1 MKKEVINSFPGYEYI
16 PGPEN
21 KGKGRNMFRGVDLGF
36 GGYVYAVPG
45 IYVNVA
51 MLDVA
56 NMHGESIERLN
67 YFGDYTKRYAE
78 LRKIR
83 NCIKHRDFETP
94 RKMFGGKLAKYLNDE
109 ESADNLSNALKLP
122 CNQAYGISYTD
133 YQLPTMHSMNKNN
146 IVALRG
152 ALFMKTLQDE
162 VTEMGYK
169 VIHIK
174 TDSIK
179 IANADDKIIEYCMNR
194 ASDYGYLFEHEC
206 TYDRICLVNNSTYI
220 AKYDD
225 KGVRNKGG
233 KKAGQWVAV
242 ADQFQVPYVFKSLF
256 SHEDIEFD
264 DLCETKSVA
273 KGELYLDMNE
283 DLPRLTREE
292 EIELDKI
299 DKAWHSKAGS
309 KPLEDLAKKLGYT
322 FEQIGARYNELCE
335 KEAKTHNYV
344 FVGRVGRF
352 CPVKEGTGGGV
363 LYRYQDGKY
372 YAAAGTKGYRWLES
386 EMVKT
391 LGKEGD
397 IDESYYNKLVDEAI
411 DAIMQYGDFNI
422 FANAEHYIYPDFIN
436 EPTGDP
442 DVVPWDP
449 NDNGKDPADSE
460 HPKDG

>member
-21 KGKGRNMFRGVDLGF
+21 KGKGRNMFRGIDLGF

-45 IYVNVA
+45 IYTNVA

-206 TYDRICLVNNSTYI
+206 TYDRICLVNNATYI

-225 KGVRNKGG
+225 KGIRNKGG

-242 ADQFQVPYVFKSLF
+242 AEQFQVPYVFKTLF

-283 DLPRLTREE
+283 DLPDVTEFEKQLKKLEDDYKKGKLSDTAFEPDACRLAE
-292 EIELDKI
+292 EI
-299 DKAWHSKAGS
+299 
-309 KPLEDLAKKLGYT
+309 AKG
-322 FEQIGARYNELCE
+322 
-335 KEAKTHNYV
+335 HNYV

-352 CPVKEGTGGGV
+352 CPVKEGAGGGV

-397 IDESYYNKLVDEAI
+397 IDETYYNKLVDEAI
-411 DAIMQYGDFNI
+411 EAIMQYGDFNM
-422 FANAEHYIYPDFIN
+422 FASNEHYVSPDFMNIP
-436 EPTGDP
+436 EGVGDEY
-442 DVVPWDP
+442 PWDP
-449 NDNGKDPADSE
+449 NDNGKDPAESE